1 LLGFVLRF
9 VPAPKLA
16 DPAKPNPPA
25 INLELQAEDD
35 LFDSDEDYD
44 DRETT
49 RMLAKDEMM
58 LEDLHNDNEYLVP
71 MK

>member
-1 LLGFVLRF
+1 MRF
-9 VPAPKLA
+9 VPPPKLA

-44 DRETT
+44 DT